1 MPCFRYSGSTKRDPR
16 SKSSFSSSKT
26 ESLIIP
32 ATWPETL
39 AERPPHAWNSERIS
53 SGVFGIIWSD
63 SDAIPWAIISA
74 SSSVKPDVN

>member
-1 MPCFRYSGSTKRDPR
+1 MPCFRYSGSTKRDPH

-39 AERPPHAWNSERIS
+39 AERPPHA
-53 SGVFGIIWSD
+53 
-63 SDAIPWAIISA
+63 
-74 SSSVKPDVN
+74 